1 MRKGVKNW
9 ENKQV
14 KIIKNMEQVED
25 FDETETS
32 YFDGIRSKGL
42 DDEDSDSD
50 EQNPDNTRLDTFEF
64 GAGF

>member
-1 MRKGVKNW
+1 
-9 ENKQV
+9 
-14 KIIKNMEQVED
+14 MEQVED

-50 EQNPDNTRLDTFEF
+50 EHNPDNTRLDTFEF